1 METSERGV
9 FCGGDLAGTAETAV
23 EAVNDGKMAAWTMH
37 SYLQVITLCFKSG
50 NLINSLLTLHNTIV
64 SLKSRGQAS
73 EGIFTF
79 ISQTSRQRNETLT
92 LPKLKMQI
100 KTSLVDDEK

>member
-37 SYLQVITLCFKSG
+37 SYLQVITVCFHEKS
-50 NLINSLLTLHNTIV
+50 LTN
-64 SLKSRGQAS
+64 G
-73 EGIFTF
+73 
-79 ISQTSRQRNETLT
+79 
-92 LPKLKMQI
+92 
-100 KTSLVDDEK
+100 